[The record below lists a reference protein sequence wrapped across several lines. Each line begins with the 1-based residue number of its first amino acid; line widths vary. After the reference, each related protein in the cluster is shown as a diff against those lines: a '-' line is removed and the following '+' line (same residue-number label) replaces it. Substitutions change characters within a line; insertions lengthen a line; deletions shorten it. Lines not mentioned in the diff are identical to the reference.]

1 MLLNRISKKITW
13 SIACSALLGL
23 LASCGTSATWENL
36 VSADPQLKNKLN
48 YQPTNNESEVN
59 PKALDRQIFA
69 SDSDTDSDTNIS
81 QSPSDNK
88 SQDETTENT
97 QPKSTS
103 QVTLPDDFPQV
114 LPLYPQAELD
124 EVEPGLTATQGLTLW
139 RSQDTP
145 DQLISY
151 YRQELEANDWQII
164 QPFTLNDEKTQL
176 QAIAIKD
183 DLEINLAIAK
193 LTNKNSKL
201 TLSYQPAPQDIAE
214 VKTESTDEV
223 AQTPDTEKDS
233 AIVDSEVTQ
242 DDFSSTDT
250 QPKNFTAKDFS
261 DFDETPEQL
270 RKYVKDVA
278 NLGILT
284 SYAQNGNP
292 GLDNFAPNEPISR
305 GEYARWLIAANNLYY
320 SDSPGNKIHVPNQ
333 SELPAFKD
341 INPQEPGFGAIQG
354 LAEAGLIPSM
364 LTDDSSKLLFQPNA
378 PLKREDLIAWKVPLD
393 LRKALPPASAQAI
406 KDSWG
411 FQDVASIDPA
421 IFKALFGD
429 FQNGD
434 RSNIKRIFGYTTL
447 FQPKKPVTRA
457 EAAASLW
464 YFGFQGDGITAP
476 EASSLNLEQ

>member
-1 MLLNRISKKITW
+1 VLLNRISKQVTW
-13 SIACSALLGL
+13 SILCSALLAL
-23 LASCGTSATWENL
+23 LASCGKTAALETL
-36 VSADPQLKNKLN
+36 VSADPQLKNQLN
-48 YQPTNNESEVN
+48 YQAIKNESEVN
-59 PKALDRQIFA
+59 RTRVDHQIFP
-69 SDSDTDSDTNIS
+69 SESNIS
-81 QSPSDNK
+81 QSPSDNS
-88 SQDETTENT
+88 SQEETTTKE
-97 QPKSTS
+97 S
-103 QVTLPDDFPQV
+103 QVTLPADLPQV

-124 EVEPGLTATQGLTLW
+124 KVQPGLTTTEGLMVW
-139 RSQDTP
+139 RSQDKP
-145 DQLISY
+145 EQLISY
-151 YRQELEANDWQII
+151 YRKELEANDWQII
-164 QPFTLNDEKTQL
+164 QPFTLNEEKTQL
-176 QAIAIKD
+176 QAIAVKD
-183 DLEINLAIAK
+183 QLEIKIAIAK
-193 LTNKNSKL
+193 LTNNSSKL
-201 TLSYQPAPQDIAE
+201 TLAYQPASQDVAE
-214 VKTESTDEV
+214 AKTDSVDQV
-223 AQTPDTEKDS
+223 ASTPDSKEDS
-233 AIVDSEVTQ
+233 TVVDSKATTTKTQ
-242 DDFSSTDT
+242 NNSLSTST
-250 QPKNFTAKDFS
+250 QSKNLTAKDFS
-261 DFDETPEQL
+261 DFDEIPEQL

-278 NLGILT
+278 DLGILT
-284 SYAQNGNP
+284 PYAANGNP
-292 GLDNFAPNEPISR
+292 GSNNFAPNEPISR
-305 GEYARWLIAANNLYY
+305 EEYARWLITTNNLYY

-341 INPQEPGFGAIQG
+341 INPKEPSFGAIQG

-406 KDSWG
+406 EDSWG

-476 EASSLNLEQ
+476 EASSLNLEK